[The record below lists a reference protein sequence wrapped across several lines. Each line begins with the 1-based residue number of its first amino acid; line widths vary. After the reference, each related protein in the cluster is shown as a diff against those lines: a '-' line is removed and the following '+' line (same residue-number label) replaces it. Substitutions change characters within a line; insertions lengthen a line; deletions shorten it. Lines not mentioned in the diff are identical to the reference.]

1 MDHTVGYVLLG
12 SAAVP
17 ALIGWSLSLKGLSGV
32 DAAAK
37 KAKQAA
43 RDALEQ
49 TATTQQLVAMA
60 TPGEV
65 HALAN
70 ATENIATQLAT
81 VDSTISGVE
90 DALKAMT
97 GRLAPARVAFALAT
111 MLAVAALFAL
121 GVISA
126 SAGSGGTATTTS
138 STPSTPTP

>member
-17 ALIGWSLSLKGLSGV
+17 ALIGWSLSLKGLSSV

-49 TATTQQLVAMA
+49 TATTQQLAAMA
-60 TPGEV
+60 APGEV